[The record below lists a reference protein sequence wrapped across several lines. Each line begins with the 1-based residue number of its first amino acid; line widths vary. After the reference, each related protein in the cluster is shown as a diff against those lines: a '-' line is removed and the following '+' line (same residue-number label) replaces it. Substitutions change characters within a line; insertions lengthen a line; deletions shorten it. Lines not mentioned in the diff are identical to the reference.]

1 MDGEVS
7 CKALASTD
15 PIPTADD
22 FKEFFMVSAN
32 VITYQSI
39 TNLEPTTEYKVY
51 CYAKSKYGIP
61 SQTSIEATANTITTF
76 AQEDGPV
83 IVIGNTAMDRTSGS
97 VSIVASHPGKL
108 WCIAT
113 PDSSSRTRLEVK
125 ENSEAVDLASYSET
139 RVSRQELLIQFTA
152 PLKAMKVFQ

>member
-1 MDGEVS
+1 MCIRDR
-7 CKALASTD
+7 ASTD

-83 IVIGNTAMDRTSGS
+83 IVIGLSLIRIFMIKHS
-97 VSIVASHPGKL
+97 
-108 WCIAT
+108 
-113 PDSSSRTRLEVK
+113 
-125 ENSEAVDLASYSET
+125 NS
-139 RVSRQELLIQFTA
+139 
-152 PLKAMKVFQ
+152 